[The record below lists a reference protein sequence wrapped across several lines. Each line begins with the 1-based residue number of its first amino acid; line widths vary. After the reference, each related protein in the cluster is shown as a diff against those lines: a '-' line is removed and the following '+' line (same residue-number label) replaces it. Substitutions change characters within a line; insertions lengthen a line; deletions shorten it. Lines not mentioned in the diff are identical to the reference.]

1 MKINFI
7 KQIKLRIRKFFYD
20 RYVKRYLAI
29 DSTIFDLF
37 SEKLKPFST
46 NIDVNSVI
54 RNKNYKRI
62 MKMLKSKAYKDYF
75 FKAIKYNLN
84 NKNSISSIKPFSN
97 TVLDKISIYIAK
109 KYIYFFN
116 KKLYN
121 SILLYKNWNKKIG
134 DGQVYEKTTV
144 TVEERLK
151 RAVKFG
157 VIFSPKNWNKKIG
170 DMDSEIDRY
179 IKETT
184 VEERLER
191 AVKYGIIFSPESIVK
206 IDEFFKLGNKRWIE
220 YYKSIDNFLDNR
232 SNIKTNFEEFFYEI
246 IKESSTS
253 EKDKADCAKISEF
266 YNKMNPEAI
275 DKFNDFCITKRISE
289 ESSTSEK
296 DEAIQSIITSSST
309 DINQE
314 VLKDMMGR
322 NPPSNIFD
330 GK

>member
-37 SEKLKPFST
+37 SKPLEIST
-46 NIDVNSVI
+46 DDVNSYK
-54 RNKNYKRI
+54 RNEKYKRI

-75 FKAIKYNLN
+75 FKAIKHNLN

-97 TVLDKISIYIAK
+97 TVLDKISIFIAK

-121 SILLYKNWNKKIG
+121 SILSYKNWNKKI
-134 DGQVYEKTTV
+134 V
-144 TVEERLK
+144 
-151 RAVKFG
+151 
-157 VIFSPKNWNKKIG
+157 

-179 IKETT
+179 MKETT

-191 AVKYGIIFSPESIVK
+191 AVKFGIIFSTSNV
-206 IDEFFKLGNKRWIE
+206 N
-220 YYKSIDNFLDNR
+220 LDIN
-232 SNIKTNFEEFFYEI
+232 EL
-246 IKESSTS
+246 
-253 EKDKADCAKISEF
+253 

-296 DEAIQSIITSSST
+296 DEAIQSIITSTSSST
-309 DINQE
+309 DIKQE
-314 VLKDMMGR
+314 VLKDME
-322 NPPSNIFD
+322 NKQSTI
-330 GK
+330 